1 MNCKN
6 GQCGTWT
13 KSRAWKK
20 EGMELLRLAKRTL
33 EEDAKKRIN
42 FKRLKENGSGSLE
55 REIKKKKKTKESERV
70 KSKEGISLEGNIG
83 IPFLD

>member
-55 REIKKKKKTKESERV
+55 REIKKKKKLKRV
-70 KSKEGISLEGNIG
+70 KG
-83 IPFLD
+83 